1 MLTCPQRHNREA
13 YVLTLSSHGNCRDQF
28 EQSKSNFDS
37 QTTVRSPVSRETS
50 SGLSSFISDQT
61 KTMAVEAGSTP
72 RLLNDTIQVSRETKE
87 WHIAIGSLIAGL
99 GHLVTRFI

>member
-1 MLTCPQRHNREA
+1 MAL
-13 YVLTLSSHGNCRDQF
+13 Y
-28 EQSKSNFDS
+28 S

-72 RLLNDTIQVSRETKE
+72 KLLNDTIQVSRETKE